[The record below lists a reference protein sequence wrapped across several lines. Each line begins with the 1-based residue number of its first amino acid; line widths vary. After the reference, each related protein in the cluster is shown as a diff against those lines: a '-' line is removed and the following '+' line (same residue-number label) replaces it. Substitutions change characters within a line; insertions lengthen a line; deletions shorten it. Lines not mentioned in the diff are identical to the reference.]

1 MLYSLRGKLTHVE
14 ANFAVVECAGVGYG
28 VRTSAVTI
36 SKLPKMG
43 EEVTLY
49 TYLHVTEAGL
59 DLFGFRDQSELACFK
74 MLIGV
79 TRVGPKAALS
89 VLSSVTA
96 EQFALCVASGD
107 AKTLARAPGLGMKTA
122 QRILL
127 ELKDKVDKEQAAA
140 GFTEA
145 VDIPSPGRSS
155 NAGEAISA
163 LVVLGYTQSEAASV
177 VTKLP
182 PELSVEEMIKAALKK
197 LS

>member
-1 MLYSLRGKLTHVE
+1 M
-14 ANFAVVECAGVGYG
+14 
-28 VRTSAVTI
+28 
-36 SKLPKMG
+36 
-43 EEVTLY
+43 
-49 TYLHVTEAGL
+49 
-59 DLFGFRDQSELACFK
+59 
-74 MLIGV
+74 
-79 TRVGPKAALS
+79 
-89 VLSSVTA
+89 TA

-145 VDIPSPGRSS
+145 VDIPAPGRSS